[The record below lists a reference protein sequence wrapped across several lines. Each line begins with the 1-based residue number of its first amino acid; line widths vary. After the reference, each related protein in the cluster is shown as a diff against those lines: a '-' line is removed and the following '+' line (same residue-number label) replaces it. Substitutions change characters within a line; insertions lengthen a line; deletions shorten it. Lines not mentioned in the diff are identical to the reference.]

1 MGKILVVAVLLL
13 GLAMQGCASRAAKAL
28 CTGRLQPIN
37 GPLLLQPQASRA
49 ITK

>member
-1 MGKILVVAVLLL
+1 MGKILVVVVLLL
-13 GLAMQGCASRAAKAL
+13 GSAAQGCASRAARAQ

-37 GPLLLQPQASRA
+37 GALLLQPQASRA